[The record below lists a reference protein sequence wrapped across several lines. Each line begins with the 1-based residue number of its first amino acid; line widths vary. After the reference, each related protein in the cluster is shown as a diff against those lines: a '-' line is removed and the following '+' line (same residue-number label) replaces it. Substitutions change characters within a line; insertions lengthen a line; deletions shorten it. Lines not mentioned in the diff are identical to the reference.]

1 MVGGE
6 WEVTEDNM
14 TDFRQALFPQDA
26 DGLIAIWREYIA
38 FPSVDLS
45 FQDNESEF
53 ATLPGK
59 YAPPEG
65 CVLLAWA
72 GNRIVGC
79 IAMRRIDAQ
88 ICEMKRLYVR
98 PEGKGE
104 GLGRKLAERLIIE
117 ARAAG
122 YSEMRLDVLPEFEAA
137 RHIYATLGFVSAEPV
152 SQNPIPGTAF
162 LGLPL

>member
-1 MVGGE
+1 MI
-6 WEVTEDNM
+6 DI
-14 TDFRQALFPQDA
+14 RHARFPQDA

-38 FPSVDLS
+38 FPLVDLS

-53 ATLPGK
+53 ATVPGK

-72 GNRIVGC
+72 GGRIVGC

-88 ICEMKRLYVR
+88 LCEMKRLYVR
-98 PEGKGE
+98 PESKGE

-137 RHIYATLGFVSAEPV
+137 GHIYASLGFMPAEAVSH
-152 SQNPIPGTAF
+152 NPIQGTAF
-162 LGLPL
+162 LGLMLDN